1 MRSGG
6 IDKRDFDDNR
16 LRPRTSI
23 DGSEGS
29 RPSGLLGDDESLLSD
44 VVEGVI
50 ERDRAKMQRI
60 VVRYLSFGVAVVNW

>member
-1 MRSGG
+1 MRSNG

-16 LRPRTSI
+16 LRPEASI

-29 RPSGLLGDDESLLSD
+29 RPSGLLGDNESLLSD

-50 ERDRAKMQRI
+50 ERDRERMQRI

>member
-16 LRPRTSI
+16 LLSRTSI

-29 RPSGLLGDDESLLSD
+29 RPSGLLGDGESLLSD

-50 ERDRAKMQRI
+50 ERDRARMQRI